1 MSRSPTRSHGPQ
13 GVERVAVIPQGIA
26 AHPLRKLS
34 VALASAMAI
43 GVPHAVLAASTV
55 TARAGLP
62 TGMTQV
68 AANGATID
76 VTTVRANGST
86 TTAFNSFRD
95 FNVGQGDTVNLH
107 LPTGANNLVNL
118 VDSQAIVNGT
128 VNGMVGTTSGAGR
141 VFFAD
146 ANGMVVGATGAI
158 NVGALSI
165 ATPSQASMD
174 ALSGEALL
182 GGGAFTSKLLDGS
195 IDHDA
200 ASVVVDGHI
209 TATSGVRIQAH
220 AIDASGTVFVTG
232 GATGTG
238 LDTAVN
244 TGSDGTVT
252 VVKDD
257 QGIRLVAE
265 DIAIKQGAQVKAV
278 DSHGTGVAD
287 VTLAASGEAT
297 VTSGQASAN
306 SSVTVNGTLAGKNVS
321 IGATSAAT
329 ADYQNA
335 DDAIATLGSVATDA
349 AAKLGVSNLPIGV
362 VAAASNAAVTL
373 GANAIIVADGDVVV
387 QAATAA
393 KAATSA
399 LNDKAGQSLLAA
411 GVYGETTGT
420 TTATVQ
426 SGASIAAGGN
436 VSVKALHSSDLD
448 ITAKVSGKNTVAVA
462 AAIGNVSAE
471 TDASIAQGATITGNG
486 IAVLAHNSG
495 SYGVTST
502 VEANSTSPVGAN
514 AALLFVD
521 TNANATNS
529 ANLGTTAK
537 PVGSLTVL
545 ADSVTSKTEVGA
557 ETSVGGADK
566 DAAPKPVVA
575 SAGDGMMPFLQG
587 KLGDNLSKAD
597 DTTAKQEN
605 QPAQPKGDDAAGKSA
620 LRGGVG
626 ISLATVDQ
634 GAHASIGNGAVVKAS
649 GDLVVQ
655 ANLVSAGTKI
665 AATTETE
672 SGEDNAAK
680 VSASL
685 AIGVSLLHNDA
696 SATIGA
702 NADLTALHI
711 GVGSNVSVPWDLPST
726 SGLNEFSNIPEFLK
740 DIYTDLSK
748 NGGPLA
754 ASYVNAKSQSADV
767 GLAGAIS
774 FFALANDNT
783 AWVGSGAKLNATAA
797 TDAAWTGSVAL
808 GNDAEGAAIAPVA
821 LSFNHA
827 IGVTANTTVQTIDI
841 SGNIDLL
848 KVNGTGGTSTDAD
861 AVGGGVNLTN
871 YADNTI
877 AGIGDGVTATAK
889 GVSVDA
895 NDTQQ
900 MVVITPSAG
909 RGSGVS
915 GNVIFATANIDNTTH
930 ASITNTAR
938 IVADVVDV
946 TAHQG
951 AGIWSIAGA
960 IAQGTSVGV
969 GVGIAINHLDGDTR
983 AYIGNNAADATQVDP
998 AMAAATAM
1006 PTAGIAAGAVNVL
1019 ASTDGRSGAIAISGA
1034 QAKGEDKKPTDGS
1047 GGSGGTGTGG
1057 TGTGTTSGSTPSA
1070 EGISNDL
1077 SPDFLKTTQASSDSS
1092 TSGFGIDTILA
1103 KLPVIGDMLGTAK
1116 KEEGS
1121 SDTGTPPPASKP
1133 KVAVGVAG
1141 SATVDIGNLDTRA
1154 SIDGIAIDRG
1164 TGATASDIGVTALN
1178 QTDLISA
1185 SGAAAL
1191 ASAKT
1196 ESKAST
1202 GLAGAV
1208 AYSVMDNDTTA
1219 TLSNVTA
1226 PHAGDVT
1233 VRAFSGGSILDL
1245 GLGLAKNANSDQE
1258 ASAAAGSFS
1267 IGTTN
1272 NDTSAGIAASTL
1284 TAADATS
1291 SLGVTAYDHTDIGAG
1306 GGAFAIGGSK
1316 GFGVAVT
1323 WSDITNTNAAS
1334 ISCGTYSGFGGLS
1347 VQALTA
1353 SRIAA
1358 AAIGTAYSNTTD
1370 SQELSGS
1377 FTFNQVSNSVS
1388 ARVTNATIAS
1398 GQGDVTVQ
1406 ASGSAPV
1413 QAYDDLL
1420 ASHGRSVANV
1430 IDFSGS
1436 AIGGVAPTGAAI
1448 FAVSGAIAVGGE
1460 SAGMAAAVNTIAD
1473 SYAAVLSGGSVT
1485 TTGNVAVTATDA
1497 TRIVALAAGIGGSKG
1512 QFAGAGSMTA
1522 NFINDNVT
1530 ATLGDSSKLT
1540 GTTVSGATVAVQATN
1555 AALID
1560 TLAGAVAV
1568 STKGASAGLAVAFDE
1583 IGSQTSAS
1591 IVDAGITTNG
1601 SATAAGCAGAAAAVS
1616 ATACATGT
1624 INAAAVGVA
1633 GADKVA
1639 LTGSLAINDIGLE
1652 DTGAIGSLASALR
1665 PTFTRASIDA
1675 SRLDT
1680 SSIGVHA
1687 NDSATIDT
1695 LAGAIAGSSE
1705 AAAGAG
1711 FALENIGANTSAGFT
1726 ASQVKASGAV
1736 NVGAASTG
1744 SIDAIAVGGALSGDV
1759 AVGGSVTANLI
1770 GNHTTATV
1778 DGLSGYGGATR
1789 ASMTSLDVSA
1799 TDSASIDSL
1808 AGALAIGLEAGGVGA
1823 ASSVNGIANLT
1834 HATLSNSVL
1843 DVRDST
1849 TVEAASTAAI
1859 RSLAAAAAGG
1869 EGLGLAGALTVN
1881 TIGNDIAATIS
1892 GGSQDSAGNTT
1903 RVTAS
1908 DDASILSMA
1917 GSLGVS
1923 AGGGLG
1929 AAIAVNDIRTTTAA
1943 ELDGAT
1949 WHAKNVTVAADS
1961 SNPGTGANI
1970 RTVAAGVGG
1979 GSVGGA
1985 ASAATNLSSAKVSA
1999 AITGGAQVTAENNIA
2014 VTAVNRQGID
2024 VFAGSAGI
2032 GVGAVGVGLGA
2043 VVNYLHDTTTAYI
2056 DGTGT
2061 HVNALGKDASDTV
2074 SVASGQLAHPEKLDT
2089 GTIHGSGDYV
2099 SPDLSEGNVAIS
2111 GLAVN
2116 ASSTQAVATLGA
2128 SVAAAFDPVG
2138 SAAIAVM
2145 GNANVLGGTTS
2156 AYIADAS
2163 VNQDNANTGAG
2174 AAQAVDVR
2182 ASSHAYDASF
2192 VAGVAGGANV
2202 AGSGALGANAF
2213 QRSTQA
2219 SIQDAT
2225 VTTNGLA
2232 NVDAESS
2239 QRSVAAVVGLAA
2251 GLAGGA
2257 GTGVVN
2263 VFDAGTSA
2271 AVTHGTLSAGS
2282 LDVTAHSLSQAN
2294 MIGGAGAFG
2303 GVAVAGAFLLSD
2315 SHNTTSASIGDT
2327 AGDTTL
2333 HVGGDVDVD
2342 ARSDV
2347 TLGSAMV
2354 SGAGAGGTAV
2364 AGMASVTVVGNTTT
2378 ATLERTQLDRDAS
2391 DTAASSLEVHAA
2403 ETIGVTP
2410 DAASAAVSF
2419 GSAGVGAAA
2428 NVVIVQGA
2436 VGASILDSAASVAGH
2451 TDVAATSTKTLDIT
2465 TLSGGLGAGVGLSG
2479 ALGLAI
2485 IGNGSLTDSAS
2496 GSNPLGELDKGGNGT
2511 LSAMNG
2517 MGGQGLASGAQMG
2530 GHLSQS
2536 DADAVNAAT
2545 KVGLLDGNHQLLRQ
2559 RDGTQATIGNST
2571 LVTGSLDVT
2580 ATGTTSLTNVVG
2592 NVAAGA
2598 FLGAGGA
2605 IAFSLV
2611 DQNVGATVD
2620 AQSTVTSGG
2629 AMNVTA
2635 QSLNGT
2641 AHAYGA
2647 NLQAE
2652 SGTYSVA
2659 TSAYQ
2664 GAAGFVGLGG
2674 AIAISELS
2682 NHVSAIGAGTIR
2694 LGNGS
2699 ALAITAQDQTAV
2711 AARGGGAVAG
2721 GLAGGVVVSQADKH
2735 GDTTASIGDNA
2746 SVSGAGAVGVN
2757 AGSTGAVSAKATA
2770 VAAGLFVAANGADA
2784 NARDRES
2791 ITAIVG
2797 KEAHVTA
2804 YALAVQAV
2812 STPQVDAQA
2821 FGVAVSG
2828 GVSLGASV
2836 ATAEGDQQV
2845 LAKVDDSAYLTATGD
2860 SRILAT
2866 NGTTAGNGVR
2876 ATAVG
2881 GAGGLLLGAN
2891 ASAATAASN
2900 ASVQALTGDSVRLP
2914 NANLTLQAIN
2924 TTMQTASATAGAAG
2938 FIGVGAA
2945 VAEADATTVTAASL
2959 GTNTLS
2965 GGTRT
2970 GTLHLDAEGSDT
2982 NLADATAGS
2991 GGVISGNAAVAR
3003 TSNTGS
3009 TSATVGDGSSIH
3021 GGAMAITA
3029 SHQADYAVAVNAAG
3043 AGIANMSGGFAS
3055 TNVTSNV
3062 SAGLGNGAALYGSG
3076 FIDIGSSNHFM
3087 NVGTAPQVQGGG
3099 GGVLSGA
3106 AATNSTSLGGTAS
3119 ARVGDSSTIVSGLDA
3134 GMANAL
3140 ANQYDGYVYTSG
3152 ADPFANPG
3160 RILIGADTQIVDN
3173 ATVSLDS
3180 GGAVAGSGVRN
3191 SLTATVTND
3200 VGTGSNDKLLTNGAI
3215 GLGSDVQSM
3224 TSQSALTHTYGGGAL
3239 GAASASTSITATQN
3253 VTVGDNSMLLA
3264 FSQINLTAG
3273 IDPAGFAPTVFSAD
3287 SVGQAYVRGI
3297 IAIATGSA
3305 TTTVHSTA
3313 NTTIGTGARVLGGA
3327 DINLGSYRGTANV
3340 TAEGA
3345 GHGYELG
3352 FIPVTTT
3359 DSNASADGSE
3369 NLALRGS
3376 VTAGIYADNEVN
3388 IDAGM
3393 QLTHAHG
3400 APLLYNRDDNFSP
3413 WSYIDQHA
3421 AGLGANT
3428 DSSGNKGVPVVTG
3441 AGQLQ
3446 APTGLTPVN
3455 NNGDSDVAPA
3465 ASSGTTGVSPGSA
3478 SADDLS
3484 VAEILKGT
3492 TTPGT
3497 TSAFTLGSMFASGGN
3512 LTVHA
3517 GNISGSGVLAANGS
3531 PSVAVNNASSAYLV
3545 LNDINVSANAGG
3557 AVTFTGGANAASD
3570 AAMGVHNDTSGIAP
3584 SVTLNN
3590 SYTGSMPNQPSS
3602 VTQGPAMLLGGT
3614 ITNLGGLVDISN
3626 ATGSVGQFAPISAQQ
3641 IKEYVPNGAVAVY
3654 LPNGAYHSGSDPV
3667 ASYLPYQIDL
3677 GNATNAVM
3685 YAVNAI
3691 YNANGQYTSN
3701 DDLSNRLYNTLG
3713 TGNLAFNNG
3722 KEGGVSMI
3730 FLGTCLPYA
3739 NSTCGTNPGTAGTYD
3754 FHGQALPKLWVL
3766 PTTKTIA
3773 ADPTPTNASASGL
3786 IAQTIA
3792 VKAKFI
3798 DIDSAMTAG
3807 RPTDYT
3813 ITLSAAAKTF
3823 IDGQSGSSG
3832 QVDLPTNLWCASG
3845 GATCTPGLVK
3855 YDLGTK
3861 TIVIANVN
3869 ASGGGFVSLDGGII
3883 STKALGNITIN
3894 DGYGHVTLNNALGL
3908 PVQLADINTGNN
3920 AVGELKITDT
3930 FKQYTDA
3937 NGSWSQTQW
3946 YVDTRGA
3953 GTKVYTNSNRATD
3966 LAGAVAVAPSSDA
3979 SGLYYDPEAGL
3990 RYQWQQQVNLK
4001 RSIPTLQ
4008 SVSNWGYVDAS
4019 GVAVATPQYLLVSSG
4034 VIEHSSISANFTESI
4049 AATATYGAVG
4059 NSNTASVVDVYYHGC
4074 GGSNGSGCHYG
4085 FSRTTDAAG
4094 DIHNDSHG
4102 AGVWQYVLPTDA
4114 QLLLTS
4120 SVKADNRI
4128 RINFQGNASGQVL
4141 VNSNANVLLSG
4152 NIYNPSGNTTIDAT
4166 QGAGGAIVAG
4176 VHGAIT
4182 SNGVTLKATGGIGD
4196 AVNPL
4201 QLVMTGG
4208 TLAADAG
4215 AQGVNIKASTA
4226 LQLDHVNAGNA
4237 SGWGDVT
4244 LNAVGSVTGGT
4255 GTTISGRDITVNA
4268 GGAVGNTGQSL
4279 NIAAHGV
4286 TNASHGIDHGVVDVH
4301 ALNDINLRQQGGDLR
4316 VGLIQSDGGSVNIDV
4331 PDGAIVDAAG
4341 VTSGQALSQAQLV
4354 QVRDT
4359 LHLTTDDDANG
4370 AIAAANRKRIEQT
4383 ADGNYTQY
4391 QGLMANGS
4399 VVGGNFVLDMGK
4411 IALYRGLA
4419 SAELGHAAS
4428 DAETLTYAAARYATL
4443 DGYFT
4448 GLLGNGYASSSAFVT
4463 PVADLAYHA
4472 TDAQLAAITQDAYW
4486 KLGWLTSSVN
4496 SAALVDAG
4504 STTPPPLSFVGS
4516 AAPNIQGRDVTLSAR
4531 GNIGSPGDA
4540 VSITGQSLID
4550 GTVTDAQAAALATA
4564 NAAGD
4569 ISVVKDANGNIV
4581 RLDVKQTQPLFLTAG
4596 GTVSATTQ
4604 AGQGG
4609 SVYLQANGD
4618 LTIGTIN
4625 ADRDVRLAA
4634 VGNIRAAGA
4643 DNGQA
4648 QVLAN
4653 GDLTMLTGSGSSIG
4667 QALDVANQIPQRALV
4682 YSIGGLLVDATA
4694 SQDIVL
4700 RSKDHDLRF
4709 DRIRTNGL
4717 VSLDAGSGSIV
4728 QQLAGLALSGRAIT
4742 LNAGGDVGYYD
4753 GTGYLQVATGTGTLD
4768 GTVGGKVRIAS
4779 PGAGALNIGHLT
4791 AGGTVD
4797 LVSTGDLTVTSIG
4810 GSAVNLSSGN
4820 DATLGTVTGTGD
4832 VALTAVRDLTLGTVK
4847 GATLAVQAGRNITA
4861 TDLGSGV
4868 ANATVLTGAT
4878 LQLHAG
4884 GSIGS
4889 PLRVSAVAVQARA
4902 DQGALMLDMVSGL
4915 QDGTFNAGGAFTLSG
4930 NSLHGSSIQA
4940 GGDITVAATGDV
4952 VFGSVSGANTSMQA
4966 GTSLGVTTL
4975 AANGAARLQAG
4986 ADASVGTLTATGDA
5000 SLTGG
5005 TTLGVTSLTVG
5016 HDLTV
5021 GAGGKTTLGTTGVGN
5036 DATLTLSDALDSGTL
5051 TVGHDLTAA
5060 VTGAVT
5066 LDTTSVANDATL
5078 TLGSDFA
5085 STQLGVGHDL
5095 TATVTGNVLSKQ
5107 LDVGNDIAA
5116 TIGGNASFDSSAI
5129 HHDASVDV
5137 AGTLDSG
5144 KLDVTRNLTA
5154 KVGGKTTLAATT
5166 VGGDASLSLS
5176 DALDSG
5182 SFSVGHDLMAA
5193 ATGAVALGTTAV
5205 SNDATLTLGSDFAST
5220 QLSVGHD
5227 LAATITGNVAS
5238 KQLDV
5243 GNDLGATIKGNASFD
5258 TSAIHHDASV
5268 DVAGTLDSGKLD
5280 VTRNLTAKVGGKT
5293 TLAATT
5299 VGGDA
5304 SLSLS
5309 DALDSGSFSVGHD
5322 LMAAAT
5328 GAVALGTT
5336 AVAND
5341 ATLTLGSDFAST
5353 QLSVG
5358 HDLAATITG
5367 NVASKQLD
5375 VGNDL
5380 GATVKGH
5387 ASFDTSTIHHAA
5399 SVDVAGTLD
5408 SGKLDVTDDL
5418 TAKVGGKTTLAT
5430 TTVGNDA
5437 SLTLSDAL
5445 NSGGLTVGH
5454 DLMAAVTGAV
5464 ALDTTSV
5471 ANDATLVLG
5480 GDFASTQLGVGHD
5493 LMASITGDVQSTQLD
5508 IGNDL
5513 GATVKGHASF
5523 DTSTIHHAASVDVA
5537 GTLDSGKLDV
5547 TDNLTAKVGGKM
5559 TLATTTVG
5567 GDASLT
5573 LADALDSGSLTV
5585 GHDLIAAVTGAVT
5598 LGTTAVANDATLTL
5612 GGDFTS
5618 MQLGVGH
5625 DLTAAVSGNVASKQ
5639 LDVGNDL
5646 GAVVKGNASFDTS
5659 AIHNDATADIAGTL
5673 NSGHLDV
5680 TGNLAAKVG
5689 GKTTLA
5695 TTTVGGDA
5703 SLTLADVLNS
5713 GSLSVGHDLAA
5724 AVTGAAVLGTTSV
5737 ANDATLTVGSDLT
5750 SAQMSVNHDL
5760 TASVGGTTSSTRLDV
5775 GHDLSAMLTGN
5786 ATFGT
5791 TTVGRDGLFEAAD
5804 QLALGMLS
5812 TGRDT
5817 VATSNNDLSFAGI
5830 DAGRDIML
5838 RSLHGQVLGG
5848 TAHAAGRLQGTA
5860 AGSLVA
5866 DALTAGQDVTLAS
5879 GNDVK
5884 VGTMAAGT
5892 VVGIDAAHD
5901 IALGNATA
5909 QTGTRLAA
5917 GNDMALGTL
5926 NVLQGNLQ
5934 GTAGRDLALSAYDVS
5949 GDVSLVAGRDMRLG
5963 NGRNGGNLTLGLG
5976 RNLDF
5981 ASLSSRGPIA
5991 IDSST
5996 GTIHGADLVTDTA
6009 TLGAHEAIVLD
6020 SSHIGSRL
6028 NLAASD
6034 IDVHT
6039 LQTAAGKP
6047 MTMTLTGYHG
6057 NVAKKIVI
6065 DLRNADSWMIQR
6077 LATVQAVLDTSATKV
6092 TIADGVVQGDMLLVT
6107 PQARVYMNN
6116 VTPKLVMA
6124 DIQYFEPDTRF
6135 TFALDA
6141 KAAMSDAYVSR
6152 YTVGYDVTM
6161 PNYIENHQSGD
6172 LDYYGGSVLR
6182 YLGSTL
6188 TLHTND
6194 EPAHDDVPMPV
6205 RQDDQRKRDDDD
6217 LIAPDAAGAVNLGS
6231 VN

>member
-1 MSRSPTRSHGPQ
+1 MSRSPTRFHGPQ

-55 TARAGLP
+55 TARSGLP

-68 AANGATID
+68 ATNGATID

-107 LPTGANNLVNL
+107 LPSGANNLVNL

-165 ATPSQASMD
+165 VTPSQASMD

-209 TATSGVRIQAH
+209 TTTSGVRIQAH

-232 GATGTG
+232 GATGSG

-329 ADYQNA
+329 ADYQSA

-349 AAKLGVSNLPIGV
+349 ATRLGVSNLPIGV

-471 TDASIAQGATITGNG
+471 TDASIAQGATVTGNG

-521 TNANATNS
+521 TNANASNN

-575 SAGDGMMPFLQG
+575 SAGDGMTSFLQG

-696 SATIGA
+696 AATIGA

-748 NGGPLA
+748 NGEPLA

-827 IGVTANTTVQTIDI
+827 IGVAANTTVQTIDI

-889 GVSVDA
+889 GVGVDA

-915 GNVIFATANIDNTTH
+915 GNVIFAMANIDNATH
-930 ASITNTAR
+930 ASVANTAR
-938 IVADVVDV
+938 IAADVVDV

-1121 SDTGTPPPASKP
+1121 PDTGTPPPASKP

-1208 AYSVMDNDTTA
+1208 AYSFMDNDTTA

-1233 VRAFSGGSILDL
+1233 VRAFSGGSILGL

-1267 IGTTN
+1267 IGTTH
-1272 NDTSAGIAASTL
+1272 NDTSAGISASTL
-1284 TAADATS
+1284 TATDATS

-1323 WSDITNTNAAS
+1323 WSDITNSNAALIAGGS
-1334 ISCGTYSGFGGLS
+1334 YTGFGGLS

-1388 ARVTNATIAS
+1388 AGVTNATIAS

-1420 ASHGRSVANV
+1420 ASHGRSVANF

-1473 SYAAVLSGGSVT
+1473 SYTAVLLGGSVT

-1497 TRIVALAAGIGGSKG
+1497 TRIVALTAGIGGSKG

-1568 STKGASAGLAVAFDE
+1568 STKGSSAGLAVAFDE
-1583 IGSQTSAS
+1583 IGSQTSAT
-1591 IVDAGITTNG
+1591 IVDAGITTTG
-1601 SATAAGCAGAAAAVS
+1601 TATAAGCAGAAAAVS

-1633 GADKVA
+1633 GASQVA

-1687 NDSATIDT
+1687 NDSATINT
-1695 LAGAIAGSSE
+1695 LAGAIAGSSD
-1705 AAAGAG
+1705 AAAGVG

-1726 ASQVKASGAV
+1726 NSQVKASGAV

-1799 TDSASIDSL
+1799 TDSAAIDSL
-1808 AGALAIGLEAGGVGA
+1808 AGALAVGLEAGGVGA

-2074 SVASGQLAHPEKLDT
+2074 SVASGQLAHPENLDT

-2174 AAQAVDVR
+2174 AAQVVDVR

-2511 LSAMNG
+2511 LSSMNG

-2545 KVGLLDGNHQLLRQ
+2545 KVSLLDGNHQLLRQ

-2647 NLQAE
+2647 NLQSE

-2659 TSAYQ
+2659 SSAYQ

-2682 NHVSAIGAGTIR
+2682 NHVSALGAGAIR

-2746 SVSGAGAVGVN
+2746 SVSGAGTVGVN
-2757 AGSTGAVSAKATA
+2757 AASTGAVSAKATA
-2770 VAAGLFVAANGADA
+2770 VAAGLFAAANGADA

-2797 KEAHVTA
+2797 KEAHVSA

-2845 LAKVDDSAYLTATGD
+2845 LAKVDDSAYLTTTGD
-2860 SRILAT
+2860 SRLLAT
-2866 NGTTAGNGVR
+2866 NGTTAGSGVR

-2891 ASAATAASN
+2891 ASAATAVSN
-2900 ASVQALTGDSVRLP
+2900 TSVQALTGDSVRLP
-2914 NANLTLQAIN
+2914 DANLTLQAIN
-2924 TTMQTASATAGAAG
+2924 TTAQTASATAGAAG

-2945 VAEADATTVTAASL
+2945 VAEADANTVTTASL

-3224 TSQSALTHTYGGGAL
+3224 TSQSALTHTYGGGAQ

-3305 TTTVHSTA
+3305 NTTVHSTA

-3517 GNISGSGVLAANGS
+3517 GNISGSGVLTANGS

-3966 LAGAVAVAPSSDA
+3966 LAGAVAVAPSTDA

-4049 AATATYGAVG
+4049 AATATYGAIG

-4244 LNAVGSVTGGT
+4244 LNAAGSVTGGT

-4391 QGLMANGS
+4391 QGLMANGA
-4399 VVGGNFVLDMGK
+4399 VVGGNFVLDTGK

-4504 STTPPPLSFVGS
+4504 SATPPPLSFVGS

-4569 ISVVKDANGNIV
+4569 ISVVKDANGTIV

-4618 LTIGTIN
+4618 LNIGTIN

-4653 GDLTMLTGSGSSIG
+4653 GNLTMLTGSGSSIG

-4700 RSKDHDLRF
+4700 RAKDHDLRF

-4779 PGAGALNIGHLT
+4779 PGAGALNIGQLT

-4797 LVSTGDLTVTSIG
+4797 LVSTGDLTATSIG

-4820 DATLGTVTGTGD
+4820 DATLGDIAATGD
-4832 VALTAVRDLTLGTVK
+4832 VALTAVHDITLRTAK

-4902 DQGALMLDMVSGL
+4902 DQGALILDMVSGL
-4915 QDGTFNAGGAFTLSG
+4915 QDGTFTAGGAFTLTG

-4940 GGDITVAATGDV
+4940 GGDIAVTGTGNV
-4952 VFGSVSGANTSMQA
+4952 VFGSVSGANTSMRA

-4975 AANGAARLQAG
+4975 AANGTVQLQSG
-4986 ADASVGTLTATGDA
+4986 ADALVGTLGATGDA
-5000 SLTGG
+5000 SLTSG

-5016 HDLTV
+5016 HDLTAS
-5021 GAGGKTTLGTTGVGN
+5021 AGGKTTLGTTSVANDARLTLASDLTSAQLGVGHDLTATVTGGVKSTRLGVGNDFTATIGGSASLDTSAIHHDASIDVAGTLASGKLDVTDNLTAKVGGKATLATTTVGN

-5051 TVGHDLTAA
+5051 TIGHDLAAAVTGAVTFDTTSVANDATLVLGGDFASTQLDVGHNLTASVTGDVQSKQLDVGNDFGATVRGKASFDTSAIQHDASVDVDGTLASGKLDVTDNFTAKVGGKATLVTTTVGSDASLTLSDALDSGSLSVGHDLAAA

-5066 LDTTSVANDATL
+5066 LGTTAVANDATLVLGGEFASTQMGVGHDLTASVTGDVQSKQLDVGNDFGATVKGNASFDTSAVHHDASVDVVGTLTSDKLDVTRNLTAKVGGKTTLAATTLGGDASLALSDALDSGSLSVGHNLAAAVAGTAVLDTTAVANDATLSFGSDLSSTQMAAGHDLTMAVAGNGKNKQLDVGHDFAATVKGNASLDTSTIHHDALVDVAGTLDSGKLDVTNDLKAKIGGKTTLATTTVGGDASLALSDALDSGSLTVAHDLVAAVTGAVALGTTAVANDATL
-5078 TLGSDFA
+5078 TLGSDFT
-5085 STQLGVGHDL
+5085 STQLGVGHDF
-5095 TATVTGNVLSKQ
+5095 TAAVSGNVASKQ
-5107 LDVGNDIAA
+5107 LDVGNDLGA
-5116 TIGGNASFDSSAI
+5116 TVKGNASFDTSAI
-5129 HHDASVDV
+5129 HNDASADV
-5137 AGTLDSG
+5137 AGALDSG

-5154 KVGGKTTLAATT
+5154 KVGGKTTLA
-5166 VGGDASLSLS
+5166 
-5176 DALDSG
+5176 
-5182 SFSVGHDLMAA
+5182 
-5193 ATGAVALGTTAV
+5193 
-5205 SNDATLTLGSDFAST
+5205 
-5220 QLSVGHD
+5220 
-5227 LAATITGNVAS
+5227 
-5238 KQLDV
+5238 
-5243 GNDLGATIKGNASFD
+5243 
-5258 TSAIHHDASV
+5258 
-5268 DVAGTLDSGKLD
+5268 
-5280 VTRNLTAKVGGKT
+5280 
-5293 TLAATT
+5293 
-5299 VGGDA
+5299 
-5304 SLSLS
+5304 
-5309 DALDSGSFSVGHD
+5309 
-5322 LMAAAT
+5322 
-5328 GAVALGTT
+5328 
-5336 AVAND
+5336 
-5341 ATLTLGSDFAST
+5341 
-5353 QLSVG
+5353 
-5358 HDLAATITG
+5358 
-5367 NVASKQLD
+5367 
-5375 VGNDL
+5375 
-5380 GATVKGH
+5380 
-5387 ASFDTSTIHHAA
+5387 
-5399 SVDVAGTLD
+5399 
-5408 SGKLDVTDDL
+5408 
-5418 TAKVGGKTTLAT
+5418 
-5430 TTVGNDA
+5430 
-5437 SLTLSDAL
+5437 
-5445 NSGGLTVGH
+5445 
-5454 DLMAAVTGAV
+5454 
-5464 ALDTTSV
+5464 
-5471 ANDATLVLG
+5471 
-5480 GDFASTQLGVGHD
+5480 
-5493 LMASITGDVQSTQLD
+5493 
-5508 IGNDL
+5508 
-5513 GATVKGHASF
+5513 
-5523 DTSTIHHAASVDVA
+5523 
-5537 GTLDSGKLDV
+5537 
-5547 TDNLTAKVGGKM
+5547 
-5559 TLATTTVG
+5559 TTTVG
-5567 GDASLT
+5567 GD
-5573 LADALDSGSLTV
+5573 V
-5585 GHDLIAAVTGAVT
+5585 
-5598 LGTTAVANDATLTL
+5598 
-5612 GGDFTS
+5612 
-5618 MQLGVGH
+5618 
-5625 DLTAAVSGNVASKQ
+5625 
-5639 LDVGNDL
+5639 
-5646 GAVVKGNASFDTS
+5646 
-5659 AIHNDATADIAGTL
+5659 
-5673 NSGHLDV
+5673 
-5680 TGNLAAKVG
+5680 
-5689 GKTTLA
+5689 
-5695 TTTVGGDA
+5695 

-5724 AVTGAAVLGTTSV
+5724 AVTGAAVLGTSSV
-5737 ANDATLTVGSDLT
+5737 ANDATLTASSDLT

-5775 GHDLSAMLTGN
+5775 GHDLSATLTGN

-5791 TTVGRDGLFEAAD
+5791 TTVGRDGLFNAAD

-5817 VATSNNDLSFAGI
+5817 AATSGNDLSFAGI
-5830 DAGRDIML
+5830 DAGRDITL

-5848 TAHAAGRLQGTA
+5848 TAHAAGRLQVTA

-5866 DALTAGQDVTLAS
+5866 DTLTAGQDVTLAS
-5879 GNDVK
+5879 GNDVR
-5884 VGTMAAGT
+5884 VGMMAAGT
-5892 VVGIDAAHD
+5892 VVGIDATHD
-5901 IALGNATA
+5901 IVLGNATSQA
-5909 QTGTRLAA
+5909 GTRLAA
-5917 GNDMALGTL
+5917 GNDMAMGTL

-5963 NGRNGGNLTLGLG
+5963 NGHNGGNLTLGLG

-5991 IDSST
+5991 IDSFT

-6077 LATVQAVLDTSATKV
+6077 LATVQAVLDTAATKV
-6092 TIADGVVQGDMLLVT
+6092 AIADGVVQGDMLLVT